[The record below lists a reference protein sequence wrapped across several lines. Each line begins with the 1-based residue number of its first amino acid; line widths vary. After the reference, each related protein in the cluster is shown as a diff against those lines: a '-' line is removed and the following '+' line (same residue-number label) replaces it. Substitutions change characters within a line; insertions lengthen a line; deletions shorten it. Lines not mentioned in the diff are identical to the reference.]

1 MGANLFKS
9 TSRSIQSIQ
18 FNFSIQKYCVGIAA
32 VLWIWS
38 ISILIWLA
46 YSDKARSM
54 WPGHISIRGGLRSIV
69 HIEPLGVNTYINQLL
84 KSTNW
89 LFAKCSYN
97 MFLYERSSLMFTIF
111 KSSKLVFML
120 CTQLLHIFV
129 TIVVFLLLINH
140 ILKFKVMDISED
152 NLFMY
157 KKGTA
162 PCYTNH

>member
-1 MGANLFKS
+1 
-9 TSRSIQSIQ
+9 
-18 FNFSIQKYCVGIAA
+18 
-32 VLWIWS
+32 
-38 ISILIWLA
+38 
-46 YSDKARSM
+46 M

-69 HIEPLGVNTYINQLL
+69 HIEPLGINQLL

-89 LFAKCSYN
+89 LFAECSYN
-97 MFLYERSSLMFTIF
+97 MFLYEQSSLVFTMW

-129 TIVVFLLLINH
+129 TIVVFFLLINH
-140 ILKFKVMDISED
+140 ILKFKVMEISED

-162 PCYTNH
+162 PRTIKVRHWLPVSQRMDFFLNLYTLFISNQASYNVFTEPEVEKWNNI